1 MKHIDLYSITKFLL
15 IFYILIGVSC
25 YNKIS
30 TGIDNNAITG
40 KEINR
45 AGTIYKPKKPN
56 IIIVLSDD
64 QGYGDFSCHGNPL
77 LQTPALDK
85 LHDES
90 IRLSDFHVTPLC
102 TPTRGQLLTGM
113 DAMHNKAAT
122 VLTARNIIRRDL
134 ETLPEIL
141 RKEGYATGIFGKW
154 HLGNN
159 YPDRPMDKGFEKC
172 IWHKGWGLLSE
183 IEYDNDYY
191 ETRYLDSLEL
201 VFSKKYCTNLWFDKS
216 IEWMEEKVKEE
227 KPFFSYI
234 SLNAPHGPFDS
245 QMQDFNIY
253 KSDTLD
259 IEESSFLGMIRNID
273 RNMFYFDQWL
283 EKNALKE
290 NTIVIYMNDN
300 GTAKGEKIFNAHLRG
315 KKGSIY
321 EGGHRAA
328 CFIRWPDGNLGPSR
342 DIPFPTQI
350 QDLMPTIMELAG
362 IKYAIPYR
370 LDGISLKP
378 YLQSTKVPI
387 NDRIFVVQ
395 YGGHEKPEKYFSSVL
410 WKNWRLVGRDELYN
424 LENDIGQKQNVADQH
439 PDILQKLKVHYDT
452 WWAEIEPGINEFV
465 PLIIGSEKENPV
477 IINSDYWEEGAV
489 NTQWAVAGGK
499 GAPRGG
505 TTHLRAVESGIYRIE
520 LSRWP
525 FNQHRE
531 LTMKGLEYAIGG
543 TKIWEGK
550 SLPIKSGCISINSN
564 KEIKMD
570 ADPNSSIISF
580 EVELAAGDL
589 DFQAWFRD
597 EYENDICG
605 AYYVRFKKI

>member
-1 MKHIDLYSITKFLL
+1 MKQIDINSIIKFLL
-15 IFYILIGVSC
+15 TFCILIGVSC
-25 YNKIS
+25 YDKIS
-30 TGIDNNAITG
+30 TGFDENVNTE
-40 KEINR
+40 KKINR
-45 AGTIYKPKKPN
+45 TRINSEPERPN

-77 LQTPALDK
+77 LKTPALDK

-134 ETLPEIL
+134 STFPEIL

-191 ETRYLDSLEL
+191 ETRYLDSLEI
-201 VFSKKYCTNLWFDKS
+201 VYSKKYCTNLWFDKA
-216 IEWMEEKVKEE
+216 IEWMEEKIKEE

-253 KSDTLD
+253 KSDTID

-273 RNMFYFDQWL
+273 RNMFLLDKWL
-283 EKNALKE
+283 EKTSLKE

-300 GTAKGEKIFNAHLRG
+300 GTAKGENIFNAHLRG

-328 CFIRWPDGNLGPSR
+328 CFIRWPNGNLGPSR

-350 QDLMPTIMELAG
+350 QDLMPTIMELVG
-362 IKYAIPYR
+362 IRNVIPYK
-370 LDGISLKP
+370 LDGMNLKP
-378 YLQSTKVPI
+378 YLQSTNTRI
-387 NDRIFVVQ
+387 NDRIIVVQ

-410 WKNWRLVGRDELYN
+410 WKNWRLVGNDELYN
-424 LENDIGQKQNVADQH
+424 LEKDIGQKQNVIDQH
-439 PDILQKLKVHYDT
+439 PDIFQKMKIHYDK
-452 WWAEIEPGINEFV
+452 WWAEIEPGIDQFV
-465 PLIIGSEKENPV
+465 PLIVGSKLENPV

-489 NTQWAVAGGK
+489 NTQWGVAGAK
-499 GAPRGG
+499 GSPRGG
-505 TTHLRAVESGIYRIE
+505 KTHLKVVASGTYKIE

-525 FNQHRE
+525 FNQERE
-531 LTMKGLEYAIGG
+531 LTSRGLEFAVGG
-543 TKIWEGK
+543 TKIWEGR
-550 SLPIKSGCISINSN
+550 SLPIKSGCIIINDNSEIRNVTDPHSN
-564 KEIKMD
+564 K
-570 ADPNSSIISF
+570 ISF
-580 EVELAAGDL
+580 EKDLAAGDHA
-589 DFQAWFRD
+589 FQAWFRD
-597 EYENDICG
+597 ENDNDLCG
-605 AYYVRFKKI
+605 AYYVRFTKI